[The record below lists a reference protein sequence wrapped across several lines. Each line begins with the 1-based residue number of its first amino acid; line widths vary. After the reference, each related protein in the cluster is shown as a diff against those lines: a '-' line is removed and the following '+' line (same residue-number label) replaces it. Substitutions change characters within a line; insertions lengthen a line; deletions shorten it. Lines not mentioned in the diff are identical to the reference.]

1 MKKAILLFSDDF
13 KTKFGKAF
21 DICEPFKAFV
31 KSEVEATVI
40 DDFGQK
46 NIDAVLEQ
54 IKNQPYTLI
63 AAVTDN
69 LIWIA
74 DGIKIASN
82 GKHFWP
88 LDEWAKATQ
97 SRLVKNTI

>member
-21 DICEPFKAFV
+21 DICEPF
-31 KSEVEATVI
+31 VEATVI

-69 LIWIA
+69 LIWLA

-82 GKHFWP
+82 GKYFWP